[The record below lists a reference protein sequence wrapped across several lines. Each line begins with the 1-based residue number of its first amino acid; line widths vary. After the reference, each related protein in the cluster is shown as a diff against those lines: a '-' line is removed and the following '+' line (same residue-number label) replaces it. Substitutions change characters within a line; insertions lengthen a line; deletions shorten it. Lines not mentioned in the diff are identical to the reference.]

1 MRYMKQRQDA
11 ISNNLKNIRRQ
22 RNLSLDQL
30 AELTGVSKSM
40 LRQIETGRSSP
51 TIATIWKIANGLRL
65 SFTSLI
71 SKRTPDVAV
80 IDFKGSKPLT
90 AKSERYRLFPM
101 VPFDPEHAFEFY
113 HLEIDPGTT
122 YDGEPHEGNV
132 EEYVFV
138 LQGRLEITVDD
149 NHFTVKTNQFVQFIA
164 NRPHQYRSAGN
175 KMVRAIMMISY
186 LG

>member
-1 MRYMKQRQDA
+1 MEQQQNA
-11 ISNNLKNIRRQ
+11 ISNNLKNVRKQ

-71 SKRTPDVAV
+71 SKPHPDAA
-80 IDFKGSKPLT
+80 IMGFKESKPLT
-90 AKSERYRLFPM
+90 AKSGRYRLFPL
-101 VPFDPEHAFEFY
+101 VPFDPGHAFEIY
-113 HLEIDPGTT
+113 HLEIEPETE
-122 YDGEPHEGNV
+122 YEGEPHEGNV

-138 LQGRLEITVDD
+138 LQGRLEITVE
-149 NHFTVKTNQFVQFIA
+149 NNQFPVDANQFIRFVA
-164 NRPHQYRSAGN
+164 NRPHKYFSAG
-175 KMVRAIMMISY
+175 KEMVQAIMMISY